1 MVRLDDNTIMVG
13 ATELRTEMPKL
24 AKELSNNQKVILMN
38 RGKPVAVLE
47 DFATYNQKEK
57 FLDEFEDLIAGHIA
71 KERWEN
77 SKPEDYIDDKTLWKR
92 LGLKD

>member
-1 MVRLDDNTIMVG
+1 MVKLDDHTVMIG

-24 AKELSNNQKVILMN
+24 TRELANHKVIVTS

-57 FLDEFEDLIAGHIA
+57 FLDEFEDWIAGHIA
-71 KERWEN
+71 KERFEN
-77 SKPEDYIDDKTLWKR
+77 STPENYIDLKTLKKR
-92 LGLKD
+92 LQSK